1 MASISGEN
9 YLIEQQDITRRIKKM
24 KLKIMEETKSTQVK
38 NLRNNDEESEIPEYS
53 SVSSYM
59 MISKKKQ
66 KKIFKNLPRGLALS

>member
-9 YLIEQQDITRRIKKM
+9 YLIEQQDITRRIQKM
-24 KLKIMEETKSTQVK
+24 KLKIMEETKSTLVK

-66 KKIFKNLPRGLALS
+66 KKIFKNLPRGFALS

>member
-1 MASISGEN
+1 MASILGEN
-9 YLIEQQDITRRIKKM
+9 YPIEQQDITRRIQKM
-24 KLKIMEETKSTQVK
+24 ILKIMEETKSTLVK

-66 KKIFKNLPRGLALS
+66 KKIFKNLTRGLTLS

>member
-9 YLIEQQDITRRIKKM
+9 YLIEQQDITRRIQKM
-24 KLKIMEETKSTQVK
+24 KLKIMEETKSTLVK